1 MKNNVNEALFELL
14 RMAVDDD
21 CSPRF
26 FKHRLDENEWQALR
40 AFCHK
45 QLLDAVVYRALCRLP
60 KELQPPPKLM
70 FQWAIEAEIVKGH
83 NKLLNS
89 MAAGFTEDFAARG
102 RKTAVLKGAA
112 NARLY
117 PDPFMRQAGDI
128 DLWVEGGR
136 DSVIALVKEMGYK
149 VTDKDASVHHLHIHD
164 AGNGITL
171 EVHYQPAVG
180 TINPIAKARVLR
192 YLNTEI
198 QNVERVPE
206 GFCVPSMKFALVMQL
221 LHIMHHFFFGGI
233 GFKQI
238 VDYCILLKRSTEAD
252 RRAVSAL
259 LSRFGVKSFCSAL
272 MWIMSYVFGLESDR
286 LLCKPNEKAGQK
298 VLAEVYDGGHFGRY
312 KNNGKPVYFKNGFDQ
327 WWHHRWRGIR
337 QFRANPSEVI
347 WREIRYCF
355 AFIGTIPRRIKL
367 RRLVLSD
374 VKKKLNE

>member
-1 MKNNVNEALFELL
+1 MNQTVNGMFCELL
-14 RMAVDDD
+14 RVALGLSQVFPYIPTD
-21 CSPRF
+21 
-26 FKHRLDENEWQALR
+26 KEWQSLYTMAH
-40 AFCHK
+40 C
-45 QLLDAVVYRALCRLP
+45 QTLLGVAYNAIVRLP
-60 KELQPPPKLM
+60 KESQPPRLLM
-70 FQWAIEAEIVKGH
+70 LLWARDAEAIRGKNRLFYQESARYTQ
-83 NKLLNS
+83 LF
-89 MAAGFTEDFAARG
+89 AERGFRSAI
-102 RKTAVLKGAA
+102 LKGQA

-117 PDPFMRQAGDI
+117 QDPLSRQPGDI

-149 VTDKDASVHHLHIHD
+149 VTDKDASVHHLQIHD

-171 EVHYQPAVG
+171 EVHFQPVVG
-180 TINPIAKARVLR
+180 TCNPIAKARVLR
-192 YLNTEI
+192 YLNAEI
-198 QNVERVPE
+198 RNVERVPE

-221 LHIMHHFFFGGI
+221 LHIMHHFIFGGI

-286 LLCKPNEKAGQK
+286 LLCKPNEKSGQK
-298 VLAEVYDGGHFGRY
+298 VLAEVYDGGHFGRFR
-312 KNNGKPVYFKNGFDQ
+312 NNGKPVYFKNGFDQ
-327 WWHHRWRGIR
+327 WWRYRWLGIR
-337 QFRANPSEVI
+337 QFRVVPGEVV
-347 WREIRYCF
+347 WCEIKYWF

-374 VKKKLNE
+374 VKKKPNE